1 MINEV
6 TQESLPFNRDPLHMY
21 CIVLG
26 MYTHMLCLVP
36 AKMQLKLARQTW
48 SVIDAESSH
57 MHFFVTGTH
66 ILHTQRHSD

>member
-1 MINEV
+1 MNEV
-6 TQESLPFNRDPLHMY
+6 TQESLPSNRDPLHMY

-36 AKMQLKLARQTW
+36 AKMELKLARQTW
-48 SVIDAESSH
+48 SVIVESSH

-66 ILHTQRHSD
+66 IHTLLHIC